1 MLLLLLVSPS
11 IYADGMVFKGVDFRS
26 FIPVTEDNQHAI
38 IAHRN
43 GQEAMLLAVNFN
55 LEDNEKAFWL
65 FPVPG
70 KPEEVKADIIDVF
83 PKIRGMNPW
92 VSAQSK
98 FLLLFGT
105 QMLSQPYTWP
115 FMCCMS
121 SLGKAGK
128 DISGFAVDSVVEKY
142 GLRIEILSVEKASS
156 LSVYLKEKEIAIPES
171 ELKPFSDYL
180 NMQYSL
186 VFVEIYS
193 KEELLKEF
201 PDYEH
206 FQKGDKE
213 RWPAVFVEFPSDKI
227 FFPLKPT
234 GFYEEPVRIILK
246 VLGYVKNE
254 NELSGNWSYDY
265 YRQTNTEESLP
276 DVFKSYITTEGPLY
290 YTGYYFHGEAVE
302 LTDDMWMLPFEPKGI
317 KYAQFVDGLA
327 TVGGGSI
334 IIVLGIMLFLF
345 QSWACA
351 GITGII
357 FYRKWNSYAIL
368 GLGNIITLYGVYLLA
383 KYSKSFPEAEPV
395 EGEQKMKSF
404 RLSRYGPKETKRMN
418 FILLFSFLFMMSSIG
433 LYILFTLPFY
443 ST

>member
-1 MLLLLLVSPS
+1 MKKWIFMLLLLLVSPS

-302 LTDDMWMLPFEPKGI
+302 LTD
-317 KYAQFVDGLA
+317 
-327 TVGGGSI
+327 
-334 IIVLGIMLFLF
+334 
-345 QSWACA
+345 
-351 GITGII
+351 ITGII